1 MMLADDNEPEQQQGF
16 IKSRKRGGK
25 KAEKTDSKTPTQIKK
40 GSTESSSLQLMQ

>member
-40 GSTESSSLQLMQ
+40 GSTVKATIYH